1 MSSSRFGLIVLVAA
15 TLALEIAAASEQ
27 VLRFSTTLPGRS
39 DIIRHAITPWVEEV
53 NKELQGEVRIDL
65 FPGGSLGR
73 HTQAYLQMVRDGV
86 VDFAVIVPSYY
97 PGQFPDND
105 MFQLPLTFTG
115 SLEASLTA
123 WRLVQAGELRGLDGL
138 RVMALYSTLP
148 YGFHLNFEYRD
159 LGDLDGR
166 KIRTMGLIQAEI
178 VEALGGTPIGNVIAA
193 HLAETIGRGL
203 VDGALFGWDNVRAF
217 GVRQVTSSHV
227 PVPLS
232 LNLVFIGMNPETYS
246 GLSPRARAV
255 FDETMGVALIRKIVA
270 VTEAAGAAVEAE
282 ADASTEHSVVRP
294 GNAALD
300 VYRQRTSKIL
310 DSYINR
316 EPGNQARYDSFRRTL
331 AGVREELGAEVAAP

>member
-1 MSSSRFGLIVLVAA
+1 MAA
-15 TLALEIAAASEQ
+15 LAAAVSLETAAAKEQ

-39 DIIRHAITPWVEEV
+39 DIIREAITPWVQDV
-53 NKELQGEVRIDL
+53 NARLRGEARIDL

-123 WRLVQAGELRGLDGL
+123 WRLVQAGGLRGVEGL
-138 RVMALYSTLP
+138 RVMALYATLP
-148 YGFHLNFEYRD
+148 YGFHLNFDYRE
-159 LGDLDGR
+159 LGDLEGR

-193 HLAETIGRGL
+193 NLAETIGRGL

-232 LNLVFIGMNPETYS
+232 LNLVFIGMNPDTYD
-246 GLSPRARAV
+246 GLSPKAKRV
-255 FDETMGVALIRKIVA
+255 FDETMGVTLIQKIVA

-282 ADASTEHSVVRP
+282 AEASRDHSVVRP
-294 GNAALD
+294 TA
-300 VYRQRTSKIL
+300 KEL
-310 DSYINR
+310 DSYRERTAGILTSYIGR
-316 EPGNQARYDSFRRTL
+316 EPGNQARYDAFRRTL
-331 AGVREELGAEVAAP
+331 AGVRRELGAEAARR

>member
-1 MSSSRFGLIVLVAA
+1 MFSLNVA
-15 TLALEIAAASEQ
+15 TAAEQ

-39 DIIRHAITPWVEEV
+39 DIIRHAIAPWVEDV
-53 NKELQGEVRIDL
+53 NAQLEGEVRIDL

-105 MFQLPLTFTG
+105 MFQLPLTFDG

-123 WRLVQAGELRGLDGL
+123 WRLVNAGELRGLDGL

-148 YGFHLNFEYRD
+148 YGFHLNFDYEE
-159 LGDLDGR
+159 LGDLNGR

-178 VEALGGTPIGNVIAA
+178 VESLGGTPIGNVIAA

-217 GVRQVTSSHV
+217 GVRQVTRSHV

-232 LNLVFIGMNPETYS
+232 LNLVFIGMNPETYA
-246 GLSPRARAV
+246 GLSLRAKNV

-282 ADASTEHSVVRP
+282 ADASGEHSVVRP
-294 GNAALD
+294 SEAALRT
-300 VYRQRTSKIL
+300 YRERTSDILAGYLGREAGNEARYASFQRTLES
-310 DSYINR
+310 
-316 EPGNQARYDSFRRTL
+316 
-331 AGVREELGAEVAAP
+331 VRAELGAAEQAP